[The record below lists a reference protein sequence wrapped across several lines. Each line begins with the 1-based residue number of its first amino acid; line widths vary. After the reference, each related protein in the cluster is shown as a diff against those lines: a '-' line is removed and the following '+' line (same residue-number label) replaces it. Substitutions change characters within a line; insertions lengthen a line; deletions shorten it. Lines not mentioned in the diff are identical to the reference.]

1 MRLSVPIIQLKLF
14 RILTAIALTG
24 WQCPALSASE
34 TDAYAFTAADIVFLK
49 TFSLSSLPPPPLAP
63 SNSYAN
69 NIRAAKLGKSLF
81 FDLGLSKGEK
91 FFCASCHQPQQYFTD
106 GLARARAHGTAR
118 RSTPTLLGAAWSP
131 WQYWDGRKDSL
142 WSQALGPIEHPGEM
156 ALDRTSFAKILL
168 QRYGDEYR
176 GLFGNTPDLSA
187 PQKQASPLGDAAAIE
202 NWESLSDRSR
212 RQINR
217 VFVNA
222 GKALMAYQRQLRL
235 PRARFDR
242 FVDSLARTQG
252 EKDARTELASILSQ
266 AEVEGMRLFM
276 GKANCASCHN
286 GPLFTNFEFHNIGAP
301 EPDPERV
308 DLGRYS
314 GVQTL
319 AADEFTCLSEW
330 SDAGPTQCEEM
341 RFLKRAGAELVGA
354 FKTPTLRNVAATAPY
369 MQAGQLDDLA
379 AVLNHYN
386 VPKPPLYDRE
396 QHPNRPHFDILPLKL
411 DDTEMASIAAFLA
424 TLTSHYPEDD
434 IWWNQ

>member
-1 MRLSVPIIQLKLF
+1 MRVIQVTLF
-14 RILTAIALTG
+14 RVIAVIALTA
-24 WQCPALSASE
+24 WQYPALWAGE

-49 TFSLSSLPPPPLAP
+49 SFSLSSLPPPPVAP
-63 SNSYAN
+63 SNSYADN
-69 NIRAAKLGKSLF
+69 SRAAKLGKSLF
-81 FDLGLSKGEK
+81 FDQRLSKDEK
-91 FFCASCHQPQQYFTD
+91 FSCASCHQPRLYFTD
-106 GLARARAHGTAR
+106 GLARARAHGTAL

-156 ALDRTSFAKILL
+156 ALDRTSFAKKLL
-168 QRYGDEYR
+168 QHHGDEYR
-176 GLFGNTPDLSA
+176 ALFGNSPDLSA
-187 PQKQASPLGDAAAIE
+187 LQKKASPLGNSETID

-242 FVDSLARTQG
+242 FVDALARTQG
-252 EKDARTELASILSQ
+252 EQDARTEFASIFSQ
-266 AEVEGMRLFM
+266 AEVAGMRLFM

-301 EPDPERV
+301 EPNPEQV
-308 DLGRYS
+308 DLGRYA

-369 MQAGQLDDLA
+369 MQAGQFENLA

-386 VPKPPLYDRE
+386 VPKPPYYDRG
-396 QHPNRPHFDILPLKL
+396 QHPN
-411 DDTEMASIAAFLA
+411 
-424 TLTSHYPEDD
+424 
-434 IWWNQ
+434 